1 MDYRN
6 KRQQIATALAENP
19 ADALQLALELV
30 ASEPNESVNYKNLAI
45 CYAYDGQVTKAKA
58 TLNLGEKKTKAKRWF
73 WDTTRAGILA
83 DCGLITE
90 LTTLIVEIST
100 STDVRDTEKLGLIRT
115 FSDRLDPAILKGAIS
130 YLKQHL
136 DANSPLVAEFV
147 YVQYTHEDWDAVNL
161 FLDGFKGD
169 KSLDYEGK
177 KRLSIVCNQGNLTK
191 RAKALLEDMI
201 SKPPNQ
207 TTLQDDLLELAK
219 VFAKSGDV
227 DESVNCLDRV
237 LSVNQR
243 NIEALRA
250 KAFYLYYSDKVDT
263 AKIKSASLQFGD
275 ILRENIT
282 ETFSCKKDSSQPI
295 KIGFLSASFSMHP
308 VGWMT
313 AGFFCEAPNFAS
325 DAEVHIICTR
335 WKEDFVAKTI
345 KFSGN
350 IFHDLSDLAD
360 DEIGNFIHEL
370 NLNILVDLEGLGL
383 HSHAG
388 QIIKKPA
395 PILIKWV
402 GGLIGSMWLPEYD
415 YLITDKY
422 QTPPGS
428 EHDFSEELITL
439 PSSYVTYTPPPYKIQ
454 QHEPPH
460 TAKGLITFGSFN
472 NATKI
477 SNLCI
482 ELWASILNQVDRSVL
497 VFKDKSLGDRGIQE
511 IVLEKFKAVGIDGTR
526 IGFWLPTEHKEH
538 LEHLKMVDIALDTI
552 PYTGGLTTV
561 ESLYMGVPV
570 VGLSGRLLCHRHST
584 SHLTITGHEELVAA
598 SVEEYVQIAV
608 DLAKDSGRIRK
619 YRRKLRQDLIDSP
632 LLEHKKFTSD
642 LIQKMAA
649 LVS

>member
-1 MDYRN
+1 MNYKR

-30 ASEPNESVNYKNLAI
+30 VNEPNESVNYKNLAI
-45 CYAYDGQVTKAKA
+45 CYAYNDQVTKARA
-58 TLNLGEKKTKAKRWF
+58 TLDLGEKKTKAKRLF

-100 STDVRDTEKLGLIRT
+100 ATDVSDNEKLGLVRT
-115 FSDRLDPAILKGAIS
+115 FLDRLDPTILKGANS
-130 YLKQHL
+130 YLRQHL
-136 DANSPLVAEFV
+136 DANSPLVAEFI
-147 YVQYTHEDWDAVNL
+147 YLQYTHEDWNAVNL

-177 KRLSIVCNQGNLTK
+177 KRLSVVCNQGNLTK

-201 SKPPNQ
+201 NNPPNQ
-207 TTLQDDLLELAK
+207 TALQDDLLELTK

-227 DESVNCLDRV
+227 EESVNCLDRV
-237 LSVNQR
+237 LSVNQK

-250 KAFYLYYSDKVDT
+250 KAFYLYYSDRVDT
-263 AKIKSASLQFGD
+263 EGIKSASLQFGD
-275 ILRENIT
+275 TLRETIT
-282 ETFSCKKDSSQPI
+282 KTFNCKEAANQPI

-313 AGFFCEAPNFAS
+313 AGFFCEASNFAS

-350 IFHDLSDLAD
+350 IFHDLSDFAD
-360 DEIGNFIHEL
+360 DEIGNFVHEL

-383 HSHAG
+383 HSHAD
-388 QIIKKPA
+388 QIIRKPA

-428 EHDFSEELITL
+428 EVDFSEELITL
-439 PSSYVTYTPPPYKIQ
+439 PNSYVTYTPPPYKIQ

-482 ELWASILNQVDRSVL
+482 ELWASILNQVAHSVL
-497 VFKDKSLGDRGIQE
+497 VFKDKSFGDRGVQE
-511 IVLEKFKAVGIDGTR
+511 IILDKFSNVGIDRTR
-526 IGFWLPTEHKEH
+526 IDFWLPTEHKEH
-538 LEHLKMVDIALDTI
+538 LEHVKMVDIALDTI
-552 PYTGGLTTV
+552 PYTGGLTTI

-584 SHLTITGHEELVAA
+584 SHLAITGHEELIAT

-608 DLAKDSGRIRK
+608 DLAKDSERIKK
-619 YRRKLRQDLIDSP
+619 YRRELRQDLLNSP
-632 LLEHKKFTSD
+632 LLEHTKFTSD
-642 LIQKMAA
+642 LLKKMVA
-649 LVS
+649 LAH

>member
-1 MDYRN
+1 MDYKR

-30 ASEPNESVNYKNLAI
+30 VNEPNESVNYKNLAI
-45 CYAYDGQVTKAKA
+45 CYAYNDQVTKARA
-58 TLNLGEKKTKAKRWF
+58 TLDLGEKKTKAKRLF

-100 STDVRDTEKLGLIRT
+100 ATDVSDNEKLGLVRT
-115 FSDRLDPAILKGAIS
+115 FLDRLDPTILKGANS
-130 YLKQHL
+130 YLRQHL
-136 DANSPLVAEFV
+136 DANSPLVAEFI
-147 YVQYTHEDWDAVNL
+147 YLQYTHEDWNAVNL

-177 KRLSIVCNQGNLTK
+177 KRLSVVCNQGNLTK

-201 SKPPNQ
+201 NNPPNQ
-207 TTLQDDLLELAK
+207 TALQDDLLELTK

-227 DESVNCLDRV
+227 EESVNCLDRV
-237 LSVNQR
+237 LSVNQK

-250 KAFYLYYSDKVDT
+250 KAFYLYYSDRVDT
-263 AKIKSASLQFGD
+263 EGIKSASLQFGD
-275 ILRENIT
+275 TLRETIT
-282 ETFSCKKDSSQPI
+282 KTFSYKEAANQPI

-313 AGFFCEAPNFAS
+313 AGFFCEASNFAS

-350 IFHDLSDLAD
+350 IFHDLSDFAD
-360 DEIGNFIHEL
+360 DEIGNFVHEL

-383 HSHAG
+383 HSHAD
-388 QIIKKPA
+388 QIIRKPA

-428 EHDFSEELITL
+428 EVDFSEELITL
-439 PSSYVTYTPPPYKIQ
+439 PNSYVTYTPPPYKIQ

-482 ELWASILNQVDRSVL
+482 ELWASILNQVAHSVL
-497 VFKDKSLGDRGIQE
+497 VFKDKSFGDRGVQE
-511 IVLEKFKAVGIDGTR
+511 IILDKFSNVGIDRTR
-526 IGFWLPTEHKEH
+526 IDFWLPTEHKEH
-538 LEHLKMVDIALDTI
+538 LEHVKMVDIALDTI
-552 PYTGGLTTV
+552 PYTGGLTTI

-584 SHLTITGHEELVAA
+584 SHLAITGHEELIAT

-608 DLAKDSGRIRK
+608 DLAKDSERIKK
-619 YRRKLRQDLIDSP
+619 YRRELRQDLLNSP
-632 LLEHKKFTSD
+632 LLEHTKFTSD
-642 LIQKMAA
+642 LLKKMVA
-649 LVS
+649 LAH

>member
-1 MDYRN
+1 MNYKR

-30 ASEPNESVNYKNLAI
+30 VNEPNESVNYKNLAI
-45 CYAYDGQVTKAKA
+45 CYAYNDQVTKARA
-58 TLNLGEKKTKAKRWF
+58 TLDLGEKKTKAKRLF

-100 STDVRDTEKLGLIRT
+100 ATDVSDNEKLGLVRT
-115 FSDRLDPAILKGAIS
+115 FLDRLDPTILKGANS
-130 YLKQHL
+130 YLRQHL
-136 DANSPLVAEFV
+136 DANSPLVAEFI
-147 YVQYTHEDWDAVNL
+147 YLQYTHEDWNAVNL

-177 KRLSIVCNQGNLTK
+177 KRLSVVCNQGNLTK

-201 SKPPNQ
+201 NNPPNQ
-207 TTLQDDLLELAK
+207 TALQDDLLELTK

-227 DESVNCLDRV
+227 EESVNCLDRV
-237 LSVNQR
+237 LSVNQK

-250 KAFYLYYSDKVDT
+250 KAFYLYYSDRADPEG
-263 AKIKSASLQFGD
+263 IKSASLQFGD
-275 ILRENIT
+275 TLRETIT
-282 ETFSCKKDSSQPI
+282 KTFNCKEAANQPI

-313 AGFFCEAPNFAS
+313 AGFFCEASNFAS

-350 IFHDLSDLAD
+350 IFHDLSDFAD
-360 DEIGNFIHEL
+360 DEIGNFVHEL

-383 HSHAG
+383 HSHAD
-388 QIIKKPA
+388 QIIRKPA

-422 QTPPGS
+422 QTPRGS
-428 EHDFSEELITL
+428 EVDFSEELITL
-439 PSSYVTYTPPPYKIQ
+439 PNSYVTYTPPPYKIQ

-482 ELWASILNQVDRSVL
+482 ELWASILNQVAHSVL
-497 VFKDKSLGDRGIQE
+497 VFKDKSFGDRGVQE
-511 IVLEKFKAVGIDGTR
+511 IILDKFSNVGIDRTR
-526 IGFWLPTEHKEH
+526 IDFWLPTEHKEH
-538 LEHLKMVDIALDTI
+538 LEHVKMVDIALDTI
-552 PYTGGLTTV
+552 PYTGGLTTI

-584 SHLTITGHEELVAA
+584 SHLAITGHEELIAT

-608 DLAKDSGRIRK
+608 DLAKDSERIKK
-619 YRRKLRQDLIDSP
+619 YRRELRQDLLNSP
-632 LLEHKKFTSD
+632 LLEHTKFTSD
-642 LIQKMAA
+642 LLKKMVA
-649 LVS
+649 LAH